1 MILTVLMLSPLCRE
15 QTKSNP
21 FTTAFVTRTLQR
33 FKLICKAVIW
43 FQQRN
48 SERLNTR
55 VVCSCFMQRRHLK
68 GDAEFRMLSTAEFA
82 SVNKQTHFRGSLP
95 AASFHICEK
104 LFVRRVTFFFEQATV
119 NDRTPPDWEVILN
132 RRFVFENNHSSVSAH
147 GENNMKQ
154 TRCPLS
160 ESNDHLTIQSQSDK

>member
-68 GDAEFRMLSTAEFA
+68 GDAFNNRVRFSQQTNSLHTLS
-82 SVNKQTHFRGSLP
+82 
-95 AASFHICEK
+95 
-104 LFVRRVTFFFEQATV
+104 RVTSGCQLSYLWKTVCTQSNFFFWASYCKQSNTA
-119 NDRTPPDWEVILN
+119 RL
-132 RRFVFENNHSSVSAH
+132 RSYFESAVCFW
-147 GENNMKQ
+147 KQ
-154 TRCPLS
+154 S
-160 ESNDHLTIQSQSDK
+160 